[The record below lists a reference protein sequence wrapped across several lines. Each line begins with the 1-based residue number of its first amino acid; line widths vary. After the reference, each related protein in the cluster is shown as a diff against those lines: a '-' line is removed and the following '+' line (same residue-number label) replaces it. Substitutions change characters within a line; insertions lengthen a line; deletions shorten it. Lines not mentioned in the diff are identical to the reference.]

1 MKSQPVLN
9 FLPNP
14 RTHDDVT
21 LSLLDTCKES
31 QHVIKGIIER
41 TRDDEGICCLK
52 LCIFTMIFNRLFLK

>member
-1 MKSQPVLN
+1 MKSRPFLN
-9 FLPNP
+9 FLPNS

-41 TRDDEGICCLK
+41 TTDDEGMLSEALHLHDDLQQIISK
-52 LCIFTMIFNRLFLK
+52 V